1 MTTFKNSLP
10 RASVDDLVARVRPVY
25 GYRYVPSLGRFVS
38 REEIPDDILNGRGKI
53 EIPEPN
59 PPVIQYAGTGKAPT
73 QGPKAIDTTQHPPS
87 TVEDP
92 IQASIERIR
101 ARQKPSPQPGA
112 SAQTQIDD
120 FMKDTMQDPRYWHP
134 EHKDDA
140 YRDGVKKL
148 WQISYPGRY
157 QPGSWGRNDHPAVDL
172 KTLQVEKERV
182 LPPGPHKV
190 PGPIQATPL
199 SAKASAPSGQADQA
213 GNATSPSQASG
224 RTAGN
229 NSTLPQN
236 PNTSAPSTPEARN
249 AFAKGVAE
257 HLGLIPKSPE
267 TGVQVAGEWGNPTAW
282 AIGKAGEQI
291 AGTPEHIKKGVEN
304 AEGVAAEGILGAA
317 SSVGRGLGLD
327 QAADNLDHFLEGSG
341 KDQTFTRDQARAREH
356 IREAEAK
363 NRKRF
368 EDGFLED
375 RITNRKDQKNPN
387 MFEYRNHLLQMK
399 DGDTIKLPEGPNDI
413 SEPRDHYD
421 ANNRSWDHLM
431 NGRLDD
437 MLAYGSESFTSN
449 ATDGFTAKREGDIIT
464 ITGTVTHN
472 WDDNYD
478 FHGGSSSLL
487 PEAARDHGSARE
499 YRNSA
504 TWQQDLTATLR
515 IEGGKLKPESFI
527 WTNRN

>member
-10 RASVDDLVARVRPVY
+10 RASVDDLVARVKPVY
-25 GYRYVPSLGRFVS
+25 GYRYVPSLGRFVR
-38 REEIPDDILNGRGKI
+38 REEMPDDILNGRGKI

-59 PPVIQYAGTGKAPT
+59 PPVIQYAGTGKAPA
-73 QGPKAIDTTQHPPS
+73 QDPKAIDTTQHPPS
-87 TVEDP
+87 TAEDP

-140 YRDGVKKL
+140 YRDGVMKL

-172 KTLQVEKERV
+172 KTLQVEKERM

-190 PGPIQATPL
+190 PGPMQATPL

-213 GNATSPSQASG
+213 GNAASPSQASG

-257 HLGLIPKSPE
+257 HLGLIPKSQE
-267 TGVQVAGEWGNPTAW
+267 TGVQVAGEWSNPTAW
-282 AIGKAGEQI
+282 AIRTAGEQI
-291 AGTPEHIKKGVEN
+291 AGTPEHIKKSVEN

-368 EDGFLED
+368 EDGFLTD
-375 RITNRKDQKNPN
+375 RLGDKDRRNDIYEYGSYLKN
-387 MFEYRNHLLQMK
+387 LK
-399 DGDTIKLPEGPNDI
+399 DGDIVKLPQGPAKKGDPKDVFDVDR
-413 SEPRDHYD
+413 S
-421 ANNRSWDHLM
+421 SWDHLK
-431 NGRLDD
+431 NLKIDD
-437 MLAYGSESFTSN
+437 ALAYGSEKIASK
-449 ATDGFTAKREGDIIT
+449 AYDGFTAKREGDTIT
-464 ITGTVTHN
+464 IEGTVTHE
-472 WDDNYD
+472 WGDDYD

-487 PEAARDHGSARE
+487 PETARDHGSARE

-504 TWQQDLTATLR
+504 IWQQDLKATFK
-515 IEGGKLKPESFI
+515 IKEGKLEPEAFV
-527 WTNRN
+527 WTDRD